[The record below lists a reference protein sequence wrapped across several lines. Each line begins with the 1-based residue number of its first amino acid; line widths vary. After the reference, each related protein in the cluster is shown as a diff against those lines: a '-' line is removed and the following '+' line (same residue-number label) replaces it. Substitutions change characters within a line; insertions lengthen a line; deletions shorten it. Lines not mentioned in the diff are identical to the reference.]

1 MKHKLYFTIVLSV
14 ALGVVFQFAG
24 PHISEWMA
32 SSAPHPAQRQKLLW
46 FYQQSIFGPL
56 ALPAQPIP
64 AIFGRFVPASFY
76 TFIGTFVAAL
86 FYTQIALLL
95 RRIAICVRAKQFQPA
110 PSLNRV
116 WKIILWVS
124 LASWLVGVLAILL
137 PRLAV
142 PALVGIDLAKG
153 IGFASA
159 IAGAFIVPFFWL
171 IPSNLFGPSFFIL
184 ELLSF
189 RSEGLFPHPNPTV
202 HADSAPAALRR

>member
-1 MKHKLYFTIVLSV
+1 MKHKLYFAIILSV
-14 ALGVVFQFAG
+14 ALGVIFQFAG

-32 SSAPHPAQRQKLLW
+32 SSAPYPEQRQKLLW

-56 ALPAQPIP
+56 ALPAQPMP
-64 AIFGRFVPASFY
+64 TVLGRFLPSSFY
-76 TFIGTFVAAL
+76 TFIGTLVAAL

-95 RRIAICVRAKQFQPA
+95 RRIAICVRANQVQPP
-110 PSLNRV
+110 PSLNRA
-116 WKIILWVS
+116 WKAILWVS

-159 IAGAFIVPFFWL
+159 IVGAFIVPFFWL

-189 RSEGLFPHPNPTV
+189 RHEGLFPHPNTSLQ
-202 HADSAPAALRR
+202 ATPASGRP